1 MQFVSLKSAICQTFA
16 SAAASGR
23 PLGRRITFLTSAG
36 SVTGI
41 PVLSKSE
48 AQDKEVNAYQ
58 NLLSDA
64 DAAFEE
70 AWRRTGQS
78 RAPHDGYI
86 LLRDVEIRSFGDA
99 VVMKDPAFVL
109 FTQSIC
115 GVLLDSEEPK

>member
-48 AQDKEVNAYQ
+48 AQDKEVNTYQ

-64 DAAFEE
+64 DAAFVEN
-70 AWRRTGQS
+70 WRKTGAS
-78 RAPHDGYI
+78 TAPHDGYI
-86 LLRDVEIRSFGDA
+86 LLRDVTIRPFGDTPVIKQNA
-99 VVMKDPAFVL
+99 LVL
-109 FTQSIC
+109 FTGNVN
-115 GVLLDSEEPK
+115 GVLLESEQE